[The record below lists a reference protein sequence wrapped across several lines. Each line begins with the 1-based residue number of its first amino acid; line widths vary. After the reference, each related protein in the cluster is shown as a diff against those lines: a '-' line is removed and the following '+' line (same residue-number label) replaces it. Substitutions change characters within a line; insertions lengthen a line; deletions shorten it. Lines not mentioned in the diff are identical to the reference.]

1 MRTYEILYFLP
12 ITAENEEIKNIKA
25 KVNDILTKQQASIVS
40 EEEIG
45 KRKLAYMIKRAR
57 HGYYIL
63 TTFSCLPDKIGE
75 INHQLEL
82 MPEIL
87 RHRIVIKPRH
97 TKPSQQLSTDNTTQ
111 TTKSDN
117 NELSSLSSKDEQ
129 QSAQQKTTE
138 KTKINDNKDKID
150 IKELDKKIDELLS
163 HDLTEDLKEKL

>member
-12 ITAENEEIKNIKA
+12 ITAENEEIKSIKA
-25 KVNDILTKQQASIVS
+25 KVNDILTKQQASIIS

-75 INHQLEL
+75 INRQLEL

-97 TKPSQQLSTDNTTQ
+97 TKPSQQLSADNTTP
-111 TTKSDN
+111 TVKTDN
-117 NELSSLSSKDEQ
+117 DKPSSPTSKDEQ
-129 QSAQQKTTE
+129 QPLQQKTTE
-138 KTKINDNKDKID
+138 ETKISGDKDKID